1 MIGVGLTGGIATG
14 KTQVARLL
22 RAAGVPVLDADVVA
36 REVVAPGQP
45 ALEQVVRR
53 FGDRVL
59 AADGQLDRPAL
70 GRIVMADNQ
79 ARSDLEAI
87 LHPAI
92 GLAVERWSQ
101 ARRDEGAPVAV
112 VDAALM
118 VETGSFR
125 RYDVILV
132 VRCAPEQQLA
142 RLMARQGIGVD
153 EARRWLGAQ
162 LDPDE
167 KARRVQTAIDAG
179 AKLQLSI
186 IDNSGALAALDD
198 EVARAWQAVAGLPP
212 LDALTG

>member
-14 KTQVARLL
+14 KTQVAQLL
-22 RAAGVPVLDADVVA
+22 RGAGVPVLDADLVA

-45 ALEQVVRR
+45 ALEQVARR
-53 FGDRVL
+53 FGARVL
-59 AADGQLDRPAL
+59 TPDGQLDRSAL
-70 GRIVMADNQ
+70 GRIVMADSQ

-92 GLAVERWSQ
+92 GAAVERWLQ
-101 ARRDEGAPVAV
+101 ARRDDGAAAAV

-132 VRCAPEQQLA
+132 VRCAPAQQLA
-142 RLMARQGIGVD
+142 RLMLRQGIGAD

-167 KARRVQTAIDAG
+167 KARRVQAAIDAG
-179 AKLQLSI
+179 ARLQLSV
-186 IDNSGALAALDD
+186 IDNSGALDALPG
-198 EVARAWQAVAGLPP
+198 EVARAWKAVPVLPP
-212 LDALTG
+212 LGV

>member
-14 KTQVARLL
+14 KTQVAHLL
-22 RAAGVPVLDADVVA
+22 RAAGVPVLDADLVA

-59 AADGQLDRPAL
+59 ASDGHLDRSAL
-70 GRIVMADNQ
+70 GRIVMTDSQ

-92 GLAVERWSQ
+92 GAAVERWLQ
-101 ARRDEGAPVAV
+101 ARRDEGANTAV

-132 VRCAPEQQLA
+132 VRCQPELQLA
-142 RLMARQGIGVD
+142 RLMARQGINEE
-153 EARRWLGAQ
+153 EARRWLAAQ
-162 LDPDE
+162 LGPDE
-167 KARRVQTAIDAG
+167 KARRVQAAIDSG
-179 AKLQLSI
+179 AKLRLGV
-186 IDNSGALAALDD
+186 IDNSGELSELRG
-198 EVARAWQAVAGLPP
+198 ELARAWEAVGVLGAWPG
-212 LDALTG
+212 